1 MAKNMND
8 TPTPKPPEELSG
20 PAETTA
26 APQATGHRPLS
37 TQLQDLLSSLGGA
50 DTTLGAI
57 VDSIGERGF
66 GLLLALLALPAA
78 LPIPAPGY
86 ATPFGIL
93 MIGLGIQM
101 IRGHHQPSLPEKARK
116 RVIRY
121 KTFSATVKGAGLP
134 LKVAEILVR
143 PRFSKLATNRGM
155 MILIG
160 AVIVVLAAFM
170 SIPIPLTNTIPSF
183 AIFLIACGLLEKDGL
198 VLLGG
203 LVAAPVGAAVAV
215 IALYFAWNYGLDMLD
230 GGLRPLLD
238 RIFPSG

>member
-1 MAKNMND
+1 MND
-8 TPTPKPPEELSG
+8 TSTSPPQEETSE
-20 PAETTA
+20 PVATKV
-26 APQATGHRPLS
+26 APESAGHRPLS
-37 TQLQDLLSSLGGA
+37 KQLQDLLDSLGGA

-78 LPIPAPGY
+78 LPVPAPGY

-116 RVIRY
+116 RVIRHRA
-121 KTFSATVKGAGLP
+121 FSATVRGAGLP
-134 LKVAEILVR
+134 LKVAEFLVR
-143 PRFSKLATNRGM
+143 PRWSNLATHRSM
-155 MILIG
+155 LVLVG

-183 AIFLIACGLLEKDGL
+183 AIFLLACGLLEKDGL

-203 LVAAPVGAAVAV
+203 LLAAPVGAAVAM
-215 IALYFAWNYGLDMLD
+215 IALYFAWTYGLDMLD
-230 GGLRPLLD
+230 GGLSPLLD
-238 RIFPSG
+238 RIFSSG